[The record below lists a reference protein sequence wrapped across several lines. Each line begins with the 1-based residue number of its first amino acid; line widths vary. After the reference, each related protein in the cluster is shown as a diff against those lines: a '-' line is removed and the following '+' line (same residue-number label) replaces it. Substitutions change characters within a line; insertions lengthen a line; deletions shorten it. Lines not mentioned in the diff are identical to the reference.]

1 MRIAISTHNQRAAA
15 EKTRGEKRGNDA
27 SKQASSLAGALA
39 FPLLAQWSGGQTHFA
54 RNNYYCF
61 GEWVACERANE
72 RAMIFSTQSKE
83 KERGMLCCALCAASL
98 ITMRGNF

>member
-39 FPLLAQWSGGQTHFA
+39 FPLLAQWSGGRTHFA

-72 RAMIFSTQSKE
+72 RAMIFSTQAE
-83 KERGMLCCALCAASL
+83 QRERKGGCCAVRSALL
-98 ITMRGNF
+98 L